1 MSDAD
6 RRTPQPDAPDEP
18 AVCRRCGARFVN
30 ADLLAL
36 HRGLEH
42 GGELTDDERAAYD
55 EAVAAER
62 EALRL
67 FQLKALAALLVLYFG
82 FIYVYAFVL

>member
-6 RRTPQPDAPDEP
+6 RRAPPPDAPEDP
-18 AVCRRCGARFVN
+18 AVCSRCGARFVD

-42 GGELTDDERAAYD
+42 GGELTDDERAAY
-55 EAVAAER
+55 EAAVAEER

-67 FQLKALAALLVLYFG
+67 FRLKALAALLALYFG